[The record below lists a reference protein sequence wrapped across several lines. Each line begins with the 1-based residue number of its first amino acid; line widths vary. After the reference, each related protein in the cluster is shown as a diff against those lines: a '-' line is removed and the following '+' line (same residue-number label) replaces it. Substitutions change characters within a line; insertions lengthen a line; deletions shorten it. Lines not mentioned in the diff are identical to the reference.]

1 MQAAKSSQ
9 KNITLRVQNA
19 LIAGC
24 DMVLVCNS
32 PNEVDKLIRE
42 LEWDIN
48 LESIKRL
55 ELMKLDRKKN
65 KKNNKNYCNFSIEE
79 ACSIISNL

>member
-1 MQAAKSSQ
+1 MKSTISAEG
-9 KNITLRVQNA
+9 IIVSSSPS
-19 LIAGC
+19 
-24 DMVLVCNS
+24 LV
-32 PNEVDKLIRE
+32 
-42 LEWDIN
+42 IN

-65 KKNNKNYCNFSIEE
+65 KKNNKNYCNCTIEE